1 MAAQIEVPVSYGEA
15 FDKLS
20 ILNIKEQRISDSNK
34 LAKVRTEKEL
44 LATRLSTWAH
54 SVNDEMQLL
63 EYINGLLW
71 DVEDE
76 LRLLEL
82 KGNTES
88 AKFRRHAR
96 EVYCLNDRRAE
107 IKRQID
113 NKLSSTVQEVKSYA
127 PYKGKKL
134 LLLGHL
140 GLGDIIIMNGLI
152 RYKALFHEEVRLVVF
167 AKYLDSVRFMFRD
180 LVNITYESVLCE
192 ADISPNYAMVVPQ
205 RLSDL
210 VERDGYEFLPLGD
223 HGRDA
228 LWESRAYDFAEAFY
242 VQAGV
247 PYDVRWSYGF
257 ILRDRA
263 REEELF
269 ERIVRALGMQNE
281 RQIGSSA
288 YRIIHDD
295 PERSLLINRDLCG
308 SGAPLFHVAT
318 KEIGGAATWS
328 SNIFDYALLIERA
341 EEYHGM
347 DSSFML
353 MLDLIRSKCPSI
365 NLHTYVKRDVHARLY
380 NWIPVT
386 FVGRVARNYKIRHA
400 TKEEATHLDIQG
412 LRAEGFTHLVC
423 GPATDKWLQPI
434 IWSDYAT
441 VAQKAD
447 GSCVVFC
454 LERYGSLPT
463 TARSTWIDYR

>member
-20 ILNIKEQRISDSNK
+20 ILNIKEKRITDITK
-34 LAKVRTEKEL
+34 LAKVRVEKEL
-44 LATRLSTWAH
+44 LATRLSTWAT
-54 SVNDEMQLL
+54 SVNNEMQLL
-63 EYINGLLW
+63 EYVNGLLW

-82 KGNTES
+82 KGNTKG
-88 AKFRRHAR
+88 AKFHRHAR

-113 NKLSSTVQEVKSYA
+113 NTLSSVIQEVKSYA

-180 LVNITYESVLCE
+180 LINISYEPVLCE

-205 RLSDL
+205 RLSNL
-210 VERDGYEFLPLGD
+210 IEVDGYEYLPLGV

-228 LWESRAYDFAEAFY
+228 LWQSRAYDFAEAFY

-257 ILRDRA
+257 ILRDIG

-269 ERIVRALGMQNE
+269 GRIVR
-281 RQIGSSA
+281 RIGSST

-295 PERSLLINRDLCG
+295 PERSLIINRDLCG
-308 SGAPLFHVAT
+308 HGPPLFHVAT
-318 KEIGGAATWS
+318 KEIDGEAVWS
-328 SNIFDYALLIERA
+328 SNIFDYGLLIERA
-341 EEYHGM
+341 AEYHGM

-353 MLDLIRSKCPSI
+353 MLDLIRSKCPNI
-365 NLHTYVKRDVHARLY
+365 HLHTYVKGDVHARLY
-380 NWIPVT
+380 NWIPVI
-386 FVGRVARNYKIRHA
+386 FVGQKARNYKVRYA
-400 TKEEATHLDIQG
+400 TKEEANHLDIQG
-412 LRAEGFTHLVC
+412 LRTEGVTHLVC

-454 LERYGSLPT
+454 LERYGNLPSN
-463 TARSTWIDYR
+463 ARSTWIDYR

>member
-20 ILNIKEQRISDSNK
+20 ILNIKAARICDSNK
-34 LAKVRTEKEL
+34 LAKVYIEKTL
-44 LATRLSTWAH
+44 LESRLAALITQ
-54 SVNDEMQLL
+54 VRDEMQLL
-63 EYINGLLW
+63 EYVNGLLW

-82 KGNTES
+82 RRDTES

-180 LVNITYESVLCE
+180 LVNITYEPVLCE
-192 ADISPNYAMVVPQ
+192 ADISPNYAMVIPQ

-210 VERDGYEFLPLGD
+210 VERDGYEYLPLGV

-228 LWESRAYDFAEAFY
+228 GWQSRAYDFAEAFY

-263 REEELF
+263 REEELY
-269 ERIVRALGMQNE
+269 ERIVRALGT
-281 RQIGSSA
+281 ST

-353 MLDLIRSKCPSI
+353 MLDLIRSKCSSI
-365 NLHTYVKRDVHARLY
+365 NLHTYVKGDVHARLY
-380 NWIPVT
+380 NWIPVK
-386 FVGRVARNYKIRHA
+386 FVGRTARNYKIRHA

-412 LRAEGFTHLVC
+412 LRDEGFTHLVC